1 MKYSPSDKQ
10 ISMLLGKYNG
20 TENIK
25 GEGAQKNLYTYNND
39 WIVCNLKDLETIFHT
54 INILGWLCD
63 LVPCLKENCSY
74 QVCKQYGS

>member
-1 MKYSPSDKQ
+1 MALK
-10 ISMLLGKYNG
+10 IS
-20 TENIK
+20 K
-25 GEGAQKNLYTYNND
+25 GRAQKNLYTNNND

-74 QVCKQYGS
+74 HVCKQYGS